1 MPGAGWHIKVW
12 RRWTFL
18 FIAAFVVAT
27 DQLSKSWIRA
37 NLLPGESSPEI
48 GHFSITHA
56 QNTGSA
62 FGLFTNQAFLLTL
75 VAIVGLVVILLFY
88 RYLPQ
93 SSILGS
99 TALGLVFGGAL
110 GNLTDRIRL
119 GHVTDFIYVRLWDEV
134 YWPAFNIADSAITVG
149 VIVLAV
155 FLLTGL
161 KKKDG
166 HTS

>member
-1 MPGAGWHIKVW
+1 MPEAGWHGKVW
-12 RRWTFL
+12 RKWTFL
-18 FIAAFVVAT
+18 FIAAFVVAA

-48 GHFSITHA
+48 WRFSIINV

-62 FGLFTNQAFLLTL
+62 FGLFANQAFLLTL

-88 RYLPQ
+88 RHLPQ
-93 SSILGS
+93 SNILS
-99 TALGLVFGGAL
+99 TIALGLVFGGAL
-110 GNLTDRIRL
+110 GNLIDRIRI
-119 GHVTDFIYVRLWDEV
+119 GYITDFIYARLWDDV
-134 YWPAFNIADSAITVG
+134 YFPAFNVADSAITVG
-149 VIVLAV
+149 VITLIC
-155 FLLTGL
+155 FLLLGF